1 MNLNF
6 AENIK
11 KLRKSKEIT
20 QEKLAEVLGV
30 TGQTVSRWELGI
42 CYPDLELLPS
52 IANFFGVSIDML
64 LSNDASAKEK
74 DAEVF
79 HEKLNSFSVERS
91 VERIKFVK
99 EYCCKYPED
108 DYYACM
114 LAVVI
119 QDHLLT
125 KPEDKEQYMPL
136 MLSKA
141 QGLLETRYRYDVI
154 VMMAI
159 LSEDAELKKWLDMC
173 PYSSFSKRECL
184 LSRAEA
190 RGSAYE
196 MYVQG
201 GLGMF
206 ETFARQLDW
215 RCADSLGANIKEVYQ
230 RKILDT
236 IRSFGTNGEVPDG
249 WKMFYAYKQ
258 FVLAA
263 CLFGQKKM
271 EEGWENFNA
280 ALEKCKYIHSLKADW
295 LDIGG
300 PLFSNLKVSR
310 DWNCAIDEKGQIHK
324 LFRLVNLS
332 HFDMGFIHHL
342 LSNPKWAW
350 FNAVRETD
358 QYQAALK
365 WIEEN
370 EIKPEDLA
378 EIPQ

>member
-11 KLRKSKEIT
+11 QLRKGKEIT
-20 QEKLAEVLGV
+20 QEKLAEALGV
-30 TGQTVSRWELGI
+30 TGQTVSRWELGV

-52 IANFFGVSIDML
+52 IANFFCVSIDML

-74 DAEVF
+74 DAELF

-108 DYYACM
+108 DFYACM

-119 QDHLLT
+119 SDHLLIR
-125 KPEDKEQYMPL
+125 PEEKEQYMPL
-136 MLSKA
+136 MLSKV

-154 VMMAI
+154 AMMAT
-159 LSEDAELKKWLDMC
+159 LCEESELKKWMDMC
-173 PYSSFSKRECL
+173 PNSGFSKRDCL
-184 LSRAEA
+184 ISRAET

-206 ETFARQLDW
+206 ETFIRQLDW
-215 RCADSLGANIKEVYQ
+215 RCADALGAEKKGEYQ
-230 RKILDT
+230 RSILQT
-236 IRSFGTNGEVPDG
+236 IRSFGSDGEVPNG
-249 WKMFYAYKQ
+249 WKMYYAYKQ

-263 CLFGQKKM
+263 CLFGQGKT
-271 EEGWENFNA
+271 EEGWDNFDSA
-280 ALEKCKYIHSLKADW
+280 IGMCQYIHTINEQW

-300 PLFSNLKVSR
+300 MLFANLRVSK
-310 DWNCAIDEKGQIHK
+310 DWRSAIDETGKIHK
-324 LFRLVNLS
+324 LFAVFRFSYYDL
-332 HFDMGFIHHL
+332 HFIFDL
-342 LSNPKWAW
+342 LTNHRWAW
-350 FNAVRETD
+350 FNSVRNTEK
-358 QYQAALK
+358 YQAAVK
-365 WIEEN
+365 WVEET
-370 EIKPEDLA
+370 KRKVEDSEA
-378 EIPQ
+378 